1 MSTRKKKKCIKG
13 HIIPCSTL
21 GLSPISL
28 PVTVIV
34 HFKERRSTQ
43 PLSMAFDWTDIPGD
57 DFCSAEYISSVLF
70 PVQSQFNAHC
80 SCPYDDDLSSYSSF
94 SISLCSTGAFI
105 PPFRFVSMS
114 SINYS
119 RAQLGP
125 LCPANTFSNQR
136 PLQENSRSLYWVN
149 IF

>member
-1 MSTRKKKKCIKG
+1 MQYIRTESHISPCHRDSALQGEEVNPSTMS
-13 HIIPCSTL
+13 H
-21 GLSPISL
+21 
-28 PVTVIV
+28 
-34 HFKERRSTQ
+34 Q
-43 PLSMAFDWTDIPGD
+43 SMAFDWRDIPGD
-57 DFCSAEYISSVLF
+57 HFCSAEYISSVLF

-125 LCPANTFSNQR
+125 LSPANTFSNQR
-136 PLQENSRSLYWVN
+136 PLEENSRSLYWVN